1 MSFSDMGGATE
12 PGSAVSQNASVTVDV
27 HFDFVC
33 PWCLIGKRNL
43 DAALSRIASLRPNVG
58 VKVRWHSHQL
68 LPNTPVSGLPYQ
80 AFYVARLGSPGAVAA
95 RRAQVQEAA
104 HAAGIELAFD
114 RIAVMPNT
122 RAAHNLVAWATA
134 TTSGA
139 ACKPVLLIDRLFT
152 GYFMGGED
160 IGNRDVLECIGLECG
175 LDAAGLVDH
184 LMTSRQDEHMPLP
197 RSPRAEEVRGVPHF
211 VFNSALSL
219 SGAYSPGAIA
229 DAMLRSIGD
238 QESR

>member
-1 MSFSDMGGATE
+1 MDSATKAE
-12 PGSAVSQNASVTVDV
+12 QGTAVSNNASVTVDV

-43 DAALSRIASLRPNVG
+43 DAAVSRLASLRPDVNV
-58 VKVRWHSHQL
+58 KARWHSHQL
-68 LPNTPVSGLPYQ
+68 LPDTPVGGVPYQ

-114 RIAVMPNT
+114 RIEVMPNT
-122 RAAHNLVAWATA
+122 RAAHKLVAWATA
-134 TTSGA
+134 ANTGA
-139 ACKPVLLIDRLFT
+139 ACKPALLIDRLFT
-152 GYFMGGED
+152 AYFMDGED
-160 IGNRDVLECIGLECG
+160 IGNPDVLERIGLACG
-175 LDAAGLVDH
+175 LDAADLADH
-184 LMTSRQDEHMPLP
+184 LTMSRREGNIALP
-197 RSPRAEEVRGVPHF
+197 RSTQADDVRGVPHF
-211 VFNSALSL
+211 VVNSALSL
-219 SGAYSPGAIA
+219 SGAYSPGAIV